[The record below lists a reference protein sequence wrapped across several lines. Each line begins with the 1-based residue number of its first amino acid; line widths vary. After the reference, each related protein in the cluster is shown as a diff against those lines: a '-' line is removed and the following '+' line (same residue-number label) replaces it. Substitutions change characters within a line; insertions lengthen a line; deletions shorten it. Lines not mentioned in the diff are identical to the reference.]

1 MRTVTKQ
8 ASVRQTWLLSTPV
21 PFQPRC
27 KVPGPGMIG
36 GGVNNRPT
44 KLPLLPAGQE
54 RNNKDYNNEVNNI
67 RVMIC
72 LFRKDTCTN
81 YYRRYEQLI
90 GQTTIVNNVRVMK
103 CLFRKDTCTNEYRRS
118 EQLI

>member
-1 MRTVTKQ
+1 MTKSYLRKLLKFLRIFENYHIGVTKY
-8 ASVRQTWLLSTPV
+8 VRAKNWTLHTGW
-21 PFQPRC
+21 
-27 KVPGPGMIG
+27 
-36 GGVNNRPT
+36 
-44 KLPLLPAGQE
+44 PAGQE